1 MFYNWNN
8 VLEVSIET
16 ENSNIELDL
25 CKEEL
30 GHIVRTLMF
39 MADISHEHSSNA
51 EIALELAN
59 FGIFVEVCSKNL
71 DEDKNQALLRALR
84 IYLYNRYVF

>member
-16 ENSNIELDL
+16 ENSNIEVDIE
-25 CKEEL
+25 KEEF
-30 GHIVRTLMF
+30 GHIVQTLLF
-39 MADISHEHSSNA
+39 MADISHEHSSDS
-51 EIALELAN
+51 EIELELLN
-59 FGIFVEVCSKNL
+59 FGITIEVCSKFL
-71 DEDKNQALLRALR
+71 DEEKNDSLLRALR

>member
-51 EIALELAN
+51 EIALELSN
-59 FGIFVEVCSKNL
+59 NGIYVEIGSKFL
-71 DEDKNQALLRALR
+71 DEDKNQAIKIALE

>member
-16 ENSNIELDL
+16 ENSNIEVDIE
-25 CKEEL
+25 KEEL

-39 MADISHEHSSNA
+39 MLEVNHKHSSNA
-51 EIALELAN
+51 EIALELSN
-59 FGIFVEVCSKNL
+59 NGIFIEVGSKFL
-71 DEDKNQALLRALR
+71 DEDKNQAIKIALE